1 MGLTVIDVRLDL
13 SDLARVFLP
22 LRLGLDLFVFLFLLL
37 WFTFT

>member
-13 SDLARVFLP
+13 SDLTRVFLF

-37 WFTFT
+37 WLTFT